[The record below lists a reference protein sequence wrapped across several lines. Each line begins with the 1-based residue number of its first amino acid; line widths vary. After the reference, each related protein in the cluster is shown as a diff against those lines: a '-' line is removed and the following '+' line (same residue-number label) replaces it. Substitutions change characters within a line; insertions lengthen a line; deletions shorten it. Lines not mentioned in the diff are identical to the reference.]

1 MKILLVKS
9 LIAVA
14 ILGSAVGVR
23 AAEVQEV
30 TLKVHHFLSPQA
42 TQQRLLLQPWCDK
55 LAKDSNNKL
64 KCQIYPA
71 MQLGGTPPQLY
82 DQARDGVADVILTL
96 AGYSANRFPRMEV
109 FDLPFM
115 MTNAEATSRAAWDY
129 YETFAK
135 DEFAETHL
143 LALNVH
149 GPGNIFTVSKKVE
162 KMDDLRGLKL
172 RAPTRQ
178 TNKMLA
184 MMGATPV
191 GMPVPQVPEAIS
203 KGVIDGAV
211 VPYEVAPAI
220 KLNELVKHVAETDR
234 SYNALYT
241 TVFVLTMNKA
251 KYESLPAE
259 LKKVLDANSGREL
272 SGQFGKAMIAG
283 DIPGKEKVVSAGV
296 EVHVIPKA
304 ELENWKKATDQLD
317 DDWVKDVTAKGFDG
331 KALLQGAKDLIKKYT
346 K

>member
-1 MKILLVKS
+1 MKYRSLLTAALFAATAPVFQASAQEIIL
-9 LIAVA
+9 
-14 ILGSAVGVR
+14 R
-23 AAEVQEV
+23 
-30 TLKVHHFLSPQA
+30 VHHFLPA
-42 TQQRLLLQPWCDK
+42 TSNAHINIIQPWCDK
-55 LAKDSNNKL
+55 VNKESGGKL

-82 DQARDGVADVILTL
+82 DQARDGVADVTLVL
-96 AGYSANRFPRMEV
+96 AGYVANRFPRMEV

-115 MTNAEATSRAAWDY
+115 MTNAEATSRAAWEY
-129 YETFAK
+129 YEKYDK

-149 GPGNIFTVSKKVE
+149 GPGNIYTVNKKIE
-162 KMDDLRGLKL
+162 KMADLRGLKL

-178 TNKMLA
+178 TNKMLQ
-184 MMGATPV
+184 MMGASPV

-241 TVFVLTMNKA
+241 TVFVLAMNKA
-251 KYESLPAE
+251 KYDSLPPA
-259 LKKVLDANSGREL
+259 LKRVLDANSGLEL
-272 SGQFGKAMIAG
+272 SGKFGEAMMEG
-283 DIPGKEKVVSAGV
+283 DKPGKEKGVSSGV
-296 EVHVIPKA
+296 EVNVIPKA

-317 DDWVKDVTAKGFDG
+317 DEWVKDVTAKGADG